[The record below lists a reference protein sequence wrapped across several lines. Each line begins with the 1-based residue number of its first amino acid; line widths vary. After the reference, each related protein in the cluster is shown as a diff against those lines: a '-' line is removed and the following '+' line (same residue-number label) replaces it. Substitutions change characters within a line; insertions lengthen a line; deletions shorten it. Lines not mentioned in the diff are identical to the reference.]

1 MRKRILL
8 ILILLASL
16 TSLRAQNVIDLI
28 IAEALAVPDST
39 GIQDDYG
46 RRCGW
51 IELFNTS
58 QGTVNFGGCYLT
70 DDRNNLKKS
79 IIPKGDLRTKLGPR
93 QTALLYASG
102 NGNDGT
108 FYAGFTLRPGCTV
121 YLISN
126 DGRTVIDS
134 LSIPAGVPAGMS
146 VSKQAFDLR
155 QREFEVLPEPTV
167 PSPGSP
173 NIDMNAASKA
183 QAMAEKD
190 PHGFILT
197 LVAVSVVFCA
207 LAILWFLF
215 WLFFDRP
222 AKKSS
227 KVDSKESEPLIRAA
241 GGDRV
246 RGTRTYRSG
255 AAGGTYGGGAPEDR
269 IAAVIALAM
278 DMEQGGDVYAA
289 IALAMDMYFNDTVHD
304 AESFVLTMRPKEGSP
319 WNDKKQNFR
328 KLPR

>member
-8 ILILLASL
+8 ILVFLASF

-28 IAEALAVPDST
+28 IAEALAVPDSA
-39 GIQDDYG
+39 GIVDDYG
-46 RRCGW
+46 RRGGW

-58 QGTVNFGGCYLT
+58 QGTVNFGGCFLT

-102 NGNDGT
+102 NGNEGT
-108 FYAGFTLRPGCTV
+108 FYIGFTLRPGSTV
-121 YLISN
+121 YLVSN

-134 LSIPAGVPAGMS
+134 LVIPASLPAGMS
-146 VSKQAFDLR
+146 VSKRAFDLR
-155 QREFEVLPEPTV
+155 QREFEQLSEPTV
-167 PSPGSP
+167 PSPGSA
-173 NIDMNAASKA
+173 NIDLNAATKA

-190 PHGFILT
+190 PHGFILS
-197 LVAVSVVFCA
+197 LVAVSVVFSA

-222 AKKSS
+222 AKK
-227 KVDSKESEPLIRAA
+227 KARAA
-241 GGDRV
+241 
-246 RGTRTYRSG
+246 
-255 AAGGTYGGGAPEDR
+255 AAPVKAKAKAGEPSDE

-289 IALAMDMYFNDTVHD
+289 IALAMDLYFNDTVHD
-304 AESFVLTMRPKEGSP
+304 AESFVLTLRPKEGSD

-328 KLPR
+328 KSPR